1 MPATSPD
8 PELSDSKGSKPQSVL
23 NEPQHR
29 HFEVFLAMLEDALIE
44 IESLTYSSLGS
55 GRLTVYDADLPPEF
69 GVSAQPLLD
78 SIREEMTRLAD
89 SLGISQQ
96 HRSTKR
102 TVSAILTAEL
112 VRLDDSYAAKLRG
125 YGAVNPQAITQIDPI
140 LEEVRSSLTSL
151 MALLDVTITGIRKR
165 DSRP

>member
-1 MPATSPD
+1 MPATRPD
-8 PELSDSKGSKPQSVL
+8 PELSDSKRSKPQSVL

-44 IESLTYSSLGS
+44 IESLAHSSHGS
-55 GRLTVYDADLPPEF
+55 ERLTVYDADLPPGF
-69 GVSAQPLLD
+69 GESAQPLLD
-78 SIREEMTRLAD
+78 SIREEMTQLAD

-102 TVSAILTAEL
+102 TLSAILTAEL
-112 VRLDDSYAAKLRG
+112 VRLDDSYAGKLRG
-125 YGAVNPQAITQIDPI
+125 YGAVNSQAATQTDPI
-140 LEEVRSSLTSL
+140 LDEIRSSLTGL
-151 MALLDVTITGIRKR
+151 MALLEVPTTSIGKK